1 VTAASVLDLWEAGLT
16 MTPAARAM
24 LLLQAA
30 GHPDVTDWMVG
41 RRDQA
46 LLRAYCSSPG
56 SLAAVAECPACG
68 TALDVVPDPR
78 EMATSP
84 VEASVVT
91 VEVDAYRVVA
101 RPPTASD
108 LEHLPAHASVADRY
122 AQLLAMCV
130 LEAEHE
136 HTSVNPDALP
146 EAVVAAVEAALEEA
160 DPGADLRLA
169 MSCVD
174 CGAEWTESLD
184 PVRFAW
190 SSVEA
195 SARTLATDVHALAQ
209 AYGWS
214 EGAILELSPFRRHLY
229 LSAVQP

>member
-16 MTPAARAM
+16 MTPAARAV

-30 GHPDVTDWMVG
+30 GHADVTDWPVG

-46 LLRAYCSSPG
+46 LLQSYCTSPG

-68 TALDVVPDPR
+68 TVLDLVLDAGALTT
-78 EMATSP
+78 AP
-84 VEASVVT
+84 VEVSVVT

-101 RPPTASD
+101 RPPTAGD
-108 LEHLPAHASVADRY
+108 LAHLAAHTPVADRY
-122 AQLLAMCV
+122 AQLLARCV
-130 LEAEHE
+130 LEAQHE
-136 HTSVNPDALP
+136 HTPVDPGALP
-146 EAVVAAVEAALEEA
+146 EAVVAAVEAALGEA
-160 DPGADLRLA
+160 DPGADLRLT
-169 MSCVD
+169 MSCVE
-174 CGAEWTESLD
+174 CGTEWAESLD

-190 SSVEA
+190 SAIEV
-195 SARTLATDVHALAQ
+195 SARTLATDVHALAR

-214 EGAILELSPFRRHLY
+214 EGEILELSLFRRHLY